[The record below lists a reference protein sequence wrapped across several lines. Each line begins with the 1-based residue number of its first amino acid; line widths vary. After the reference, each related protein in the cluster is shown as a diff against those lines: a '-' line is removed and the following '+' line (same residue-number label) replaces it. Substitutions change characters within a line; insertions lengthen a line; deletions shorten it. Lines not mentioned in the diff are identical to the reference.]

1 MTLSPQWLD
10 QLKDRTS
17 LSSLIGRSIKLTK
30 AGREYKACC
39 PFHNEKTPSFTV
51 SEEKG
56 FYHCFGC
63 QKHGSAIDWMIDYAG
78 LDFMDAVKA
87 LADEAGMDVP
97 APDPQAA
104 QRAEKRASLHD
115 VMAAAQERF
124 VARLTD
130 VGGSRAREYL
140 SARGLKPETLTAFG
154 FGFAPDE
161 RGGIAGDL
169 KDIET
174 KDLIEGG
181 MLIDVEGKQPY
192 DRFRGRVM
200 IPIRDI
206 RGRVIAFGGRVLG
219 DGEPKYLNSPDTPLF
234 DKGRTLYNLD
244 KAAPAARQTGRMIVV
259 EGYMDAIALA
269 QAGFADVVAPLGTAL
284 TETQIELLWKQVEC
298 PVLCFDGDSAG
309 QRAAFRAAT
318 RALPLLRPGHSLAFA
333 TLPAGQDP
341 DDLLRSAGRNAFA
354 ELLERA
360 EPLVERLWNHERA
373 AAPLA
378 TPEQR
383 AALKARLN
391 EHVRTIHDDDIRHHY
406 NHAFRERLDTLF
418 APSPRRYEGGRFG
431 GGRFDGRRQGQARRG
446 PWKPPPGPVSAALKG
461 LNSASFD
468 HHIVR
473 AVIAGLERFPD
484 IAQSHFE
491 MLGDYHPADA
501 ALARRLDALL
511 HPPSSPL
518 RGVDPKGSYPIST
531 DAELYNR
538 AQGPIGAEPLIFSF
552 NRQTLPGAAPL
563 GDEERAKRDL
573 CEAIRVMVERP
584 AIEAALER
592 ATRAAETNL
601 TDDSYAEQQRL
612 RAVREEFDRRLA
624 DLMQEQDV

>member
-1 MTLSPQWLD
+1 MSLSPQWLD
-10 QLKDRTS
+10 QLKDRIS

-39 PFHNEKTPSFTV
+39 PFHNEKSPSFTV

-63 QKHGSAIDWMIDYAG
+63 QKHGSAIDWMIDYGG

-104 QRAEKRASLHD
+104 RRAEKRASLHD
-115 VMAAAQERF
+115 VMEAAQERY
-124 VARLTD
+124 ADKL
-130 VGGSRAREYL
+130 
-140 SARGLKPETLTAFG
+140 RGLEGAGARAYLEQRGLSSATLTAFG

-161 RGGIAGDL
+161 RGGTTRELSRFEIPQ
-169 KDIET
+169 
-174 KDLIEGG
+174 LIEAGL
-181 MLIDVEGKQPY
+181 LIDVEGKQPY

-244 KAAPAARQTGRMIVV
+244 KAAPAGRQTGRMIVV

-269 QAGFADVVAPLGTAL
+269 QAGFHDVVAPLGTAL
-284 TETQIELLWKQVEC
+284 TETQIEMLWKQVEC
-298 PVLCFDGDSAG
+298 PILCFDGDSAG
-309 QRAAFRAAT
+309 QRAAMRAAS

-341 DDLLRSAGRNAFA
+341 DDLLRSAGPRAFA

-373 AAPLA
+373 AAPLS

-391 EHVRTIHDDDIRHHY
+391 EHVRTIGDDDIRHHY
-406 NHAFRERLDTLF
+406 NDAFRERIDTLF
-418 APSPRRYEGGRFG
+418 ARAPKRYAG
-431 GGRFDGRRQGQARRG
+431 GGYGGGKFVGRGRGQQRG
-446 PWKPPPGPVSAALKG
+446 GQWKPPIPPASAALKG
-461 LNSASFD
+461 LNTASFD
-468 HHIVR
+468 HSITR
-473 AVIAGLERFPD
+473 AVIAGLERFPE
-484 IAQSHFE
+484 IANTHFE
-491 MLGDYHPADA
+491 MLSDYHPVDTD
-501 ALARRLDALL
+501 LAQRLDTLL
-511 HPPSSPL
+511 SGTPAPSKGL
-518 RGVDPKGSYPIST
+518 DPEGGYPIST
-531 DAELYNR
+531 TAELYNR
-538 AQGPIGAEPLIFSF
+538 AHGPNGVEPLIFSF
-552 NRQTLPGAAPL
+552 NRQAAPGAAPS

-601 TDDSYAEQQRL
+601 TEDSYAEQQRL

-624 DLMQEQDV
+624 DLMQDEDF

>member
-1 MTLSPQWLD
+1 MSLSPQWLD

-78 LDFMDAVKA
+78 LEFMDAVKA
-87 LADEAGMDVP
+87 LADEAGLDVP

-115 VMAAAQERF
+115 VMEAAQQRF
-124 VARLTD
+124 VARLGD
-130 VGGSRAREYL
+130 VGGAQARDYL
-140 SARGLKPETLTAFG
+140 SARGLKPETLRAFG
-154 FGFAPDE
+154 FGFAPDQ

-169 KDIET
+169 EGIET

-181 MLIDVEGKQPY
+181 MLIDVEGKTPY

-200 IPIRDI
+200 IPIRDV

-284 TETQIELLWKQVEC
+284 TESQIEMLWKQVEC
-298 PVLCFDGDSAG
+298 PVLCFDGDGAG
-309 QRAAFRAAT
+309 QRAALRAAE

-341 DDLLRSAGRNAFA
+341 DDLLRSAGPRAFA

-360 EPLVERLWNHERA
+360 EPLVDRLWNHERA
-373 AAPLA
+373 AASLA

-391 EHVRTIHDDDIRHHY
+391 AHARAIRDDDIRHHY
-406 NHAFRERLDTLF
+406 IDAFRDRLDTLF
-418 APSPRRYEGGRFG
+418 ARPQRRYEGGRFG
-431 GGRFDGRRQGQARRG
+431 GGKYDGRRQGQQRRG
-446 PWKPPPGPVSAALKG
+446 PWTPPIAPASAALKG
-461 LNSASFD
+461 LNAASFD
-468 HHIVR
+468 HAIVR
-473 AVIAGLERFPD
+473 AVVAGLERFPD
-484 IAQSHFE
+484 VVRLHFE
-491 MLGDYHPADA
+491 MLGDYHPVDA
-501 ALARRLDALL
+501 ALARRLDRLL
-511 HPPSSPL
+511 HGSAPVAK
-518 RGVDPKGSYPIST
+518 GVDPEGDYPIST
-531 DAELYNR
+531 QVDLYNR
-538 AQGPIGAEPLIFSF
+538 AQGPSGAEPLIFSF
-552 NRQTLPGAAPL
+552 NRQAVPGAAPS

-612 RAVREEFDRRLA
+612 RAVREAFDRRLA
-624 DLMQEQDV
+624 DLMQDEEL